1 MGSRKGFPY
10 QRGFGNEFQTEAV
23 PGALPLGQNNPQA
36 CPHGLYAEQLSG
48 TAFTVPRKS
57 NQRTW
62 LYRTLPSV
70 VHGEYERVSEER
82 APGLWARGRIVTPER
97 LRWRPRA
104 LPSVPTGQGA
114 VDFVRGLLR
123 VGESGSAAARDG
135 LSVYSYV
142 CNQSMRQCAL
152 YSADGDWLIVPQQGM
167 LLLQTELGYVHAG
180 PCECVVVPRGIRFR
194 VSIQGDEDTAEPVMA
209 RGFVLEVYHGH
220 WELPDLGV
228 IGANGCAAPRDF
240 EYPVAA
246 YDAPSSGETAAF
258 TVFAKFNNELFAY
271 RQPHS
276 PFNVVAWHGNYAPCR
291 YDLRRFCPVN
301 AVRFDHMDP
310 SIFTVLTC
318 RSNEVGVALADF
330 VVFPPRW
337 HVQEHTFRPP
347 YFHRNC
353 MTEFMMNLS
362 GAYDAKQA
370 SAFAP
375 GACSLHSMMS
385 AHGPDVESYERA
397 AAVELMPQ
405 RVSDENMAAMFETS
419 RMLLLTPQALQDPSR
434 DLQYISCWQGY
445 RCRFGEERTEKASQR
460 RNG

>member
-70 VHGEYERVSEER
+70 VHGEYERVPEER

-301 AVRFDHMDP
+301 AEQRGRGGAGGFRGVSAALACAGAHVPPAVFSPQLHDRVYDEFVWRIRCQTGVGICARRLLAALDDECTRAGRGVVRAGGRRRADAATRERREHGGHVRDQPYAAADAAGAARPLSRPAVHF
-310 SIFTVLTC
+310 VLAGISMSV
-318 RSNEVGVALADF
+318 RGGANREGVAEAER
-330 VVFPPRW
+330 VK
-337 HVQEHTFRPP
+337 EG
-347 YFHRNC
+347 
-353 MTEFMMNLS
+353 S
-362 GAYDAKQA
+362 G
-370 SAFAP
+370 
-375 GACSLHSMMS
+375 
-385 AHGPDVESYERA
+385 
-397 AAVELMPQ
+397 
-405 RVSDENMAAMFETS
+405 
-419 RMLLLTPQALQDPSR
+419 
-434 DLQYISCWQGY
+434 
-445 RCRFGEERTEKASQR
+445 ERTR
-460 RNG
+460 RQACGGV